1 MIFNFQKKGTTLIEV
16 SRVSIK
22 NDEKVDPFFFKK
34 RLQDTFEKWLIRT
47 IDVSFGNLLNS
58 KIVPTTMW
66 I

>member
-1 MIFNFQKKGTTLIEV
+1 MIEV